1 MRRRSNELEAARE
14 AYAEELRGRCPLR
27 SEALVR
33 ALATV
38 RREDFLP
45 RGPWLLLERLEGY
58 SSTPSTDPREIY
70 RDVAVAIDAGR
81 LLNSSQPSLLAAI
94 LDALDVAPGE
104 RVVHVGC
111 ATGYYT
117 AILAELVGRAGAVTA
132 LEIDPRIAASAK
144 RNLRAWKQVEV
155 IHADALEH
163 DFGPADVVLV
173 DAGVTQPHRRWL
185 DALRPGGRMALPLT
199 AIRPP
204 TRVARFLRNNLG
216 WFLFLRRESAGFSAR
231 FGERAG
237 IAALYGGRDPE
248 RQARLD
254 ATYRKGGRDRV
265 RSLRLDPH
273 PLDATCW
280 FHDAEFCLSTRE
292 VGLATPSQRLLDAE
306 RGGA

>member
-1 MRRRSNELEAARE
+1 VRWRSDELGEARE
-14 AYAEELRGRCPLR
+14 RYAEELRQRCAVR

-58 SSTPSTDPREIY
+58 SSTPTTDPREIY
-70 RDVAVAIDAGR
+70 RDVAVAIDPGR
-81 LLNSSQPSLLAAI
+81 LLNSSQPSLLVAI

-104 RVVHVGC
+104 RVAHLGC

-117 AILAELVGRAGAVTA
+117 AILAELVGRGGSVVG

-144 RNLRAWKQVEV
+144 RNLRPWKQVEV

-173 DAGVTQPHRRWL
+173 DAGVTQPQARWL

-216 WFLFLRRESAGFSAR
+216 WFLLVRREAAGFSAR
-231 FGERAG
+231 FAERAG
-237 IAALYGGRDPE
+237 IAALFGGRDPE

-254 ATYRKGGRDRV
+254 AAYRGGGRETV
-265 RSLRLDPH
+265 RSLRRDPH
-273 PLDATCW
+273 VREATCW

-292 VGLATPSQRLLDAE
+292 ASASS
-306 RGGA
+306 

>member
-1 MRRRSNELEAARE
+1 VRRRRSDELEAARA
-14 AYAEELRGRCPLR
+14 AYAEELRGRCGLR

-38 RREDFLP
+38 HREDFLP

-58 SSTPSTDPREIY
+58 SSTASTDPREIY

-81 LLNSSQPSLLAAI
+81 LLNSSQPGLLAVI
-94 LDALDVAPGE
+94 LDGLDVAPGE

-117 AILAELVGRAGAVTA
+117 AILAELVGRAGSVTA
-132 LEIDPRIAASAK
+132 LEIDPKIAAAAK
-144 RNLRAWKQVEV
+144 RNLRPWKQVQV

-163 DFGPADVVLV
+163 DFGAADVVLV
-173 DAGVTQPHRRWL
+173 DAGVTQPHPRWL

-216 WFLFLRRESAGFSAR
+216 WFLFLRREPGGFSAR

-254 ATYRKGGRDRV
+254 ATYRKGGRDTV
-265 RSLRLDPH
+265 RSLRRDPH
-273 PLDATCW
+273 ARDASCW

-292 VGLATPSQRLLDAE
+292 VGA
-306 RGGA
+306 

>member
-1 MRRRSNELEAARE
+1 MRVVRWRSDELGSARE
-14 AYAEELRGRCPLR
+14 QFAEELRAKCGIR
-27 SEALVR
+27 SEGLVR

-38 RREDFLP
+38 RREDFLS

-70 RDVAVAIDAGR
+70 RDVAVAIDPAR
-81 LLNSSQPSLLAAI
+81 LLNSSQPGLFAPILA
-94 LDALDVAPGE
+94 ALDVAVGE

-117 AILAELVGRAGAVTA
+117 AILAELVGRAGSVMA
-132 LEIDPRIAASAK
+132 LEIDPKIAATAK
-144 RNLRAWKQVEV
+144 RNLRAWKQVQV

-163 DFGPADVVLV
+163 DFGATDVLLV
-173 DAGVTQPHRRWL
+173 DAGITHPHPRWL
-185 DALRPGGRMALPLT
+185 DALRPGGRMAAPLT

-216 WFLFLRRESAGFSAR
+216 WFLFVRREGTGFSAR

-248 RQARLD
+248 RQERLE
-254 ATYRKGGRDRV
+254 AAYRRGGRDKV
-265 RSLRLDPH
+265 RSLRRDPH
-273 PLDATCW
+273 AREVTCW
-280 FHDAEFCLSTRE
+280 LHEEGFCLSTRE
-292 VGLATPSQRLLDAE
+292 
-306 RGGA
+306 GGG